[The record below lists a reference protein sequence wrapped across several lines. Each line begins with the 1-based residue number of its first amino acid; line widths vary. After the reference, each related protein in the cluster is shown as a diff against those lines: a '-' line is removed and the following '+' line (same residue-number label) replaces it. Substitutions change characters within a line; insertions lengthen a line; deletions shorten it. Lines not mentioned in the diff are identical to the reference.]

1 MKEQK
6 TVEINNEELNFNID
20 NNPTFYEGTGKLEN
34 NFFKKLNINNIIE
47 RKKKEIKY
55 LVKKKLGNA
64 DFFINPRKP
73 SPLKFLEKGF
83 QKYLFSKNSD
93 FLVHFPKIRKK
104 YLFEKNR
111 VSNDLNEKIN
121 IGSLVYLQL
130 KDNQS
135 NFLQEKYLKRSSIFK
150 VENTADTI
158 ENELQKIISERKRN
172 SQINFQ
178 KKIQK
183 LNNINNSNNFSI
195 SNQNIGN
202 STINS
207 SRYNKNSS
215 RHNYNTS
222 RNFNNKKIENEKN
235 LTVNSKKSKR
245 SRNIS
250 NLFKLTS
257 YETPKNKKI
266 KSYITLSG
274 NNTEDNSENN
284 KKIETNSDKMIKT
297 THSFFSPIN
306 PKIYN
311 KTIDVNKK
319 LKNCLNEKVNLLNKL
334 TNKCNNQLYKL
345 VDKSKNKEREL
356 SKLKDLEEVF
366 SFKRRKKDP
375 LEENT
380 KNLVYQAKNDVYF
393 GMDKYKAELL
403 SLTDEVTRM
412 PDDVALY
419 LVDRIAKNYESKAN
433 LVEEVTS
440 HIGFNPILQKIK
452 NRQNKKIRE
461 KIEKNYKK
469 IRSNL
474 NEKVSLLNKLT
485 NKCNNQ
491 LFKLVDSSKS
501 KEREMSR
508 LKDLEEVF
516 SFKRKKKDPLE
527 ENTKNLVYQAKNDV
541 YFGMDKN
548 KAELLTLTDE
558 VTRMPDDVALFFV
571 DRIAK
576 YYENKANLVEE
587 VTSQIGFNP
596 ILQKI
601 RNKQNKKLREKIE
614 RNFNKIVKLDA
625 SLDKKKEEVN
635 FLHEQIF
642 NKG

>member
-1 MKEQK
+1 MKEEK
-6 TVEINNEELNFNID
+6 KVEINNEGLNFNIE
-20 NNPTFYEGTGKLEN
+20 NNPTFYQGALKLEN
-34 NFFKKLNINNIIE
+34 NFFKKINMNRIIE
-47 RKKKEIKY
+47 GKKKEIKY
-55 LVKKKLGNA
+55 LVKQKLGNLG
-64 DFFINPRKP
+64 FILNERKP
-73 SPLKFLEKGF
+73 SPLKFLEKGL

-93 FLVHFPKIRKK
+93 FLVNFPKIRKK
-104 YLFEKNR
+104 YLYEQHK
-111 VSNDLNEKIN
+111 VSNNLNEKID

-130 KDNQS
+130 KDSQS
-135 NFLQEKYLKRSSIFK
+135 NLLQEKYLKRSSIFK
-150 VENTADTI
+150 VENSADTI
-158 ENELQKIISERKRN
+158 ENEYQKIISQKKRN
-172 SQINFQ
+172 SKINFQ
-178 KKIQK
+178 KKVEK
-183 LNNINNSNNFSI
+183 LIKIKNTNNNSN

-207 SRYNKNSS
+207 SRNNNNTS
-215 RHNYNTS
+215 RNNYNTS
-222 RNFNNKKIENEKN
+222 RNYYNIIKDKN
-235 LTVNSKKSKR
+235 LTVNSKQSKR

-257 YETPKNKKI
+257 YETPKNKKT
-266 KSYITLSG
+266 KSYITTSG
-274 NNTEDNSENN
+274 NNTQDNSESN
-284 KKIETNSDKMIKT
+284 KILETYSDKMTKT
-297 THSFFSPIN
+297 THSFLSPIQLN
-306 PKIYN
+306 SYN
-311 KTIDVNKK
+311 KTI
-319 LKNCLNEKVNLLNKL
+319 KV
-334 TNKCNNQLYKL
+334 
-345 VDKSKNKEREL
+345 
-356 SKLKDLEEVF
+356 
-366 SFKRRKKDP
+366 
-375 LEENT
+375 
-380 KNLVYQAKNDVYF
+380 
-393 GMDKYKAELL
+393 
-403 SLTDEVTRM
+403 
-412 PDDVALY
+412 
-419 LVDRIAKNYESKAN
+419 
-433 LVEEVTS
+433 
-440 HIGFNPILQKIK
+440 H
-452 NRQNKKIRE
+452 
-461 KIEKNYKK
+461 KK

>member
-257 YETPKNKKI
+257 YETPKNKRI

-356 SKLKDLEEVF
+356 S
-366 SFKRRKKDP
+366 
-375 LEENT
+375 
-380 KNLVYQAKNDVYF
+380 
-393 GMDKYKAELL
+393 
-403 SLTDEVTRM
+403 
-412 PDDVALY
+412 
-419 LVDRIAKNYESKAN
+419 
-433 LVEEVTS
+433 
-440 HIGFNPILQKIK
+440 
-452 NRQNKKIRE
+452 
-461 KIEKNYKK
+461 
-469 IRSNL
+469 
-474 NEKVSLLNKLT
+474 
-485 NKCNNQ
+485 
-491 LFKLVDSSKS
+491 
-501 KEREMSR
+501 R

-516 SFKRKKKDPLE
+516 SFKRKKKDP
-527 ENTKNLVYQAKNDV
+527 
-541 YFGMDKN
+541 
-548 KAELLTLTDE
+548 
-558 VTRMPDDVALFFV
+558 
-571 DRIAK
+571 
-576 YYENKANLVEE
+576 
-587 VTSQIGFNP
+587 
-596 ILQKI
+596 
-601 RNKQNKKLREKIE
+601 
-614 RNFNKIVKLDA
+614 
-625 SLDKKKEEVN
+625 
-635 FLHEQIF
+635 
-642 NKG
+642 

>member
-1 MKEQK
+1 MKEEK
-6 TVEINNEELNFNID
+6 KVEINNEGLNFNIE
-20 NNPTFYEGTGKLEN
+20 NNPTFYQGALKLEN
-34 NFFKKLNINNIIE
+34 NFFKKINMNRIIE
-47 RKKKEIKY
+47 GKKKEIKY
-55 LVKKKLGNA
+55 LVKQKLGNLG
-64 DFFINPRKP
+64 FILNQRKP
-73 SPLKFLEKGF
+73 SPLKFLEKGL

-93 FLVHFPKIRKK
+93 FLVNLPKIRKK
-104 YLFEKNR
+104 YLYEQHK
-111 VSNDLNEKIN
+111 VSNNLNEKID

-130 KDNQS
+130 KDSQS
-135 NFLQEKYLKRSSIFK
+135 NLLQEKYLKRSSIFK
-150 VENTADTI
+150 VENSADTI
-158 ENELQKIISERKRN
+158 ENEYQKIISQKKRN
-172 SQINFQ
+172 SKINFQ
-178 KKIQK
+178 KKVEK
-183 LNNINNSNNFSI
+183 LIKIKNTNNNSN

-207 SRYNKNSS
+207 SRNNNNTS
-215 RHNYNTS
+215 RNNYNTS
-222 RNFNNKKIENEKN
+222 RNYYNIIKDKN
-235 LTVNSKKSKR
+235 LTVNSKQSKR

-257 YETPKNKKI
+257 YETPKNKKT
-266 KSYITLSG
+266 KSYITTSG
-274 NNTEDNSENN
+274 NNTQDNSESN
-284 KKIETNSDKMIKT
+284 KILETYSDKMTKT
-297 THSFFSPIN
+297 THSFLSPIQLN
-306 PKIYN
+306 SYN
-311 KTIDVNKK
+311 KTI
-319 LKNCLNEKVNLLNKL
+319 
-334 TNKCNNQLYKL
+334 
-345 VDKSKNKEREL
+345 
-356 SKLKDLEEVF
+356 
-366 SFKRRKKDP
+366 
-375 LEENT
+375 
-380 KNLVYQAKNDVYF
+380 
-393 GMDKYKAELL
+393 
-403 SLTDEVTRM
+403 
-412 PDDVALY
+412 
-419 LVDRIAKNYESKAN
+419 
-433 LVEEVTS
+433 
-440 HIGFNPILQKIK
+440 KIH
-452 NRQNKKIRE
+452 
-461 KIEKNYKK
+461 KK

-635 FLHEQIF
+635 CLHEQIF

>member
-104 YLFEKNR
+104 YLFEKHR

-257 YETPKNKKI
+257 YETPKNKRI

-319 LKNCLNEKVNLLNKL
+319 IKNCLNEKVNLLNKL

-356 SKLKDLEEVF
+356 S
-366 SFKRRKKDP
+366 
-375 LEENT
+375 
-380 KNLVYQAKNDVYF
+380 
-393 GMDKYKAELL
+393 
-403 SLTDEVTRM
+403 
-412 PDDVALY
+412 
-419 LVDRIAKNYESKAN
+419 
-433 LVEEVTS
+433 
-440 HIGFNPILQKIK
+440 
-452 NRQNKKIRE
+452 
-461 KIEKNYKK
+461 
-469 IRSNL
+469 
-474 NEKVSLLNKLT
+474 
-485 NKCNNQ
+485 
-491 LFKLVDSSKS
+491 
-501 KEREMSR
+501 R

-527 ENTKNLVYQAKNDV
+527 ENTKNLVYQAKNDI
-541 YFGMDKN
+541 YFGMDKY
-548 KAELLTLTDE
+548 KADLLTLTDE
-558 VTRMPDDVALFFV
+558 VTRMPDDVALFLV

-576 YYENKANLVEE
+576 SYENKANLVEE
-587 VTSQIGFNP
+587 VTSHIGFNP
-596 ILQKI
+596 IIQKI
-601 RNKQNKKLREKIE
+601 KNRQDKKIREKIE
-614 RNFNKIVKLDA
+614 RNYKKIVKLNA
-625 SLDKKKEEVN
+625 SLDKKKEEMN
-635 FLHEQIF
+635 ILHDEIF
-642 NKG
+642 NKEE